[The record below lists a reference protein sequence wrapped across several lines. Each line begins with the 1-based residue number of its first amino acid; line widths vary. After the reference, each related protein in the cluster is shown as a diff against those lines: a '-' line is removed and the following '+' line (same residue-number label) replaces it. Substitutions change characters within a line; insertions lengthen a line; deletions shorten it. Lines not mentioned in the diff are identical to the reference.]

1 MTKENE
7 MITSKVLVL
16 RPENILNNSAA
27 QIYVGKLINTYFEN
41 IEEIIILLP
50 DSQRGDI
57 KKLREVPIETLK
69 LLSISNPKKIVT
81 IQSAFYS
88 KYSWKK
94 YNQLNNL
101 LKFDKEDPSLLINY
115 SAPFEQFFNDK
126 HFYRKVMWKRF
137 LQRIHNWK
145 INLKNFFKAIS
156 NLFLGD
162 LIVYIKK
169 YIEISKL
176 EKSIC
181 RKEMNLK
188 LGFIPTHE
196 IDTTNEQINKSK
208 EKIEKCKERQQE
220 SSRGFTTLLISILTI
235 CIYTQQCQISKK
247 QTVLQENQTSILE
260 KQLSMEK
267 NLNLPKFNI
276 YVSYSDDQK
285 SENIYIKQIN
295 DAYISSFLFQPS
307 IICQIKTSDN
317 KIIFKR
323 ISDYYKDA
331 LLSIEDRN
339 GKYGLIGSDNITR
352 WNEIKKELSNYIESI
367 ELERIIKLTYTDYE
381 NNNHE
386 QYFFV
391 IPFLGE
397 DEWDG
402 QLGKRFF
409 EKDIEDLTMSQL
421 LDYLKQI
428 NILQSGETIIKQGM

>member
-1 MTKENE
+1 
-7 MITSKVLVL
+7 MITSKVLVFK
-16 RPENILNNSAA
+16 PENVLTNT
-27 QIYVGKLINTYFEN
+27 QDEIYVGKIINTYFEN
-41 IEEIIILLP
+41 DEEIIILLP

-69 LLSISNPKKIVT
+69 HLSTSNPKKLIT
-81 IQSAFYS
+81 IQSAFYG

-94 YNQLNNL
+94 YKQLKKL
-101 LKFDKEDPSLLINY
+101 LKLDKDEPSLLINF
-115 SAPFEQFFNDK
+115 SAPFEKFFKDK
-126 HFYRKVMWKRF
+126 YFYRKVMKKRF
-137 LQRIHNWK
+137 FQTIINCK
-145 INLKNFFKAIS
+145 INIINFLKAIL

-162 LIVYIKK
+162 LFVYIKK

-176 EKSIC
+176 EKTILSN
-181 RKEMNLK
+181 EMAIQLRY
-188 LGFIPTHE
+188 IPVQERDATK
-196 IDTTNEQINKSK
+196 EQIKISK
-208 EKIEKCKERQQE
+208 ERIEKCKERQQE

-235 CIYTQQCQISKK
+235 CIYAQQCQISKK

-260 KQLSMEK
+260 KQLLMER

-276 YVSYSDDQK
+276 NVSYSGDQK
-285 SENIYIKQIN
+285 SESLYIKQIN
-295 DAYISSFLFQPS
+295 NAYISSFLFQPS

-339 GKYGLIGSDNITR
+339 GKYGLIGSDNITK
-352 WNEIKKELSNYIESI
+352 WNEIKKELSNHIESI

-381 NNNHE
+381 NYNHE

-397 DEWDG
+397 DEWDS

-409 EKDIEDLTMSQL
+409 EKDIEDLTMDQLAEYLRKLNSSQITEN
-421 LDYLKQI
+421 KG
-428 NILQSGETIIKQGM
+428 N

>member
-1 MTKENE
+1 
-7 MITSKVLVL
+7 
-16 RPENILNNSAA
+16 
-27 QIYVGKLINTYFEN
+27 
-41 IEEIIILLP
+41 
-50 DSQRGDI
+50 
-57 KKLREVPIETLK
+57 
-69 LLSISNPKKIVT
+69 
-81 IQSAFYS
+81 
-88 KYSWKK
+88 
-94 YNQLNNL
+94 
-101 LKFDKEDPSLLINY
+101 
-115 SAPFEQFFNDK
+115 
-126 HFYRKVMWKRF
+126 MWKRF
-137 LQRIHNWK
+137 LQRINNCK
-145 INLKNFFKAIS
+145 IIIANFFKAIL

-162 LIVYIKK
+162 LFVYIKK

-176 EKSIC
+176 EKSILSN
-181 RKEMNLK
+181 EMAIQLRY
-188 LGFIPTHE
+188 IPVQE
-196 IDTTNEQINKSK
+196 RDATNEKIKNGK
-208 EKIEKCKERQQE
+208 ERIEKCKERQQE

-235 CIYTQQCQISKK
+235 CIYAQQCQISKK

-260 KQLSMEK
+260 KQLLMER

-276 YVSYSDDQK
+276 NVSYSGDQK
-285 SENIYIKQIN
+285 SESLYIKQIN
-295 DAYISSFLFQPS
+295 NAYISSFLFQPS

-339 GKYGLIGSDNITR
+339 GKYGLIGSDNISK

-397 DEWDG
+397 DEWDS

-409 EKDIEDLTMSQL
+409 EKDIEDLTMNQLAEFLRKLNSSQNNG
-421 LDYLKQI
+421 K
-428 NILQSGETIIKQGM
+428 

>member
-1 MTKENE
+1 
-7 MITSKVLVL
+7 MITSKVLVFK
-16 RPENILNNSAA
+16 PENVLTNTPDE
-27 QIYVGKLINTYFEN
+27 IYVGKIINTYFEN
-41 IEEIIILLP
+41 DEEIIILLP

-57 KKLREVPIETLK
+57 KKLRELPIETLK
-69 LLSISNPKKIVT
+69 LLSTSNPKKLVT
-81 IQSAFYS
+81 LQSAFYG

-94 YNQLNNL
+94 YNQLNKL
-101 LKFDKEDPSLLINY
+101 LEFDKEDPSLLINY
-115 SAPFEQFFNDK
+115 SAPFEKFFNDK
-126 HFYRKVMWKRF
+126 HFYRKAIWKRF
-137 LQRIHNWK
+137 LQRINNCK
-145 INLKNFFKAIS
+145 INLIIFLKAIL

-162 LIVYIKK
+162 LVVYIKK

-181 RKEMNLK
+181 ENEMNVE
-188 LGFIPTHE
+188 LGFIPRNE
-196 IDTTNEQINKSK
+196 RDTIKEQIKASK
-208 EKIEKCKERQQE
+208 ERIENWKEKQQE

-235 CIYTQQCQISKK
+235 CIYAQQCQISKK

-260 KQLSMEK
+260 KQLLMER

-276 YVSYSDDQK
+276 NVSYSGDQK
-285 SENIYIKQIN
+285 SESLYIKQIN
-295 DAYISSFLFQPS
+295 NAYISSFLFQPS

-339 GKYGLIGSDNITR
+339 GKYGLIGSDNISK

-397 DEWDG
+397 DEWDS

-409 EKDIEDLTMSQL
+409 EKDIEDLTMNQLAEFLRKLNSSQNNG
-421 LDYLKQI
+421 K
-428 NILQSGETIIKQGM
+428 

>member
-1 MTKENE
+1 
-7 MITSKVLVL
+7 MISSKVLIYK
-16 RPENILNNSAA
+16 PENVLTNTPNE
-27 QIYVGKLINTYFEN
+27 IYVGQIINTYIEN
-41 IEEIIILLP
+41 NEEYIIFLP
-50 DSQRGDI
+50 DFQRGDI
-57 KKLREVPIETLK
+57 RKLREVPIETLK
-69 LLSISNPKKIVT
+69 LLSTSNPKKLIT
-81 IQSAFYS
+81 IQSAFYG

-94 YNQLNNL
+94 YKQLKKL
-101 LKFDKEDPSLLINY
+101 LKLDKEEPSLLI
-115 SAPFEQFFNDK
+115 SAPYEKFFNDK

-137 LQRIHNWK
+137 LQRINNCK
-145 INLKNFFKAIS
+145 INIAIFIKAIL

-162 LIVYIKK
+162 LFVYIKK

-176 EKSIC
+176 EKSILSN
-181 RKEMNLK
+181 EMAIQLRY
-188 LGFIPTHE
+188 IPVQE
-196 IDTTNEQINKSK
+196 RDAANEQIKICK
-208 EKIEKCKERQQE
+208 ERIEKCKERQQE
-220 SSRGFTTLLISILTI
+220 SSRGFTTLLISVLTI
-235 CIYTQQCQISKK
+235 CIYAQQCQISKK

-260 KQLSMEK
+260 KQLLMER

-276 YVSYSDDQK
+276 NVSYSGDQK
-285 SENIYIKQIN
+285 SESLYIKQIN
-295 DAYISSFLFQPS
+295 NAYISSFLFQPS

-323 ISDYYKDA
+323 ISDYYKDV

-339 GKYGLIGSDNITR
+339 GKYGLIGSDNISK

-397 DEWDG
+397 DEWDS

-409 EKDIEDLTMSQL
+409 EKDIEDLTMNQLAEFLRKLNSSQNNG
-421 LDYLKQI
+421 K
-428 NILQSGETIIKQGM
+428 